1 MRKDLLHILQHS
13 LGLDQY
19 GRGRQYR
26 NHYVAGGDDVGRCQE
41 LAAMGY
47 MREHKMSPALTGGSP
62 CFVVTDRGFEAV
74 ALYSPAPPPEP
85 KLTAAQKRYQEHLD
99 ADGCWSFAESLG
111 ITVPRLESENRWID
125 REYKDGLMVAGHYQ
139 RCYRYTRLR
148 RYYWGDEITAGDW
161 KPTKKEAKAS
171 YKEALRQRRER
182 EKQATQA
189 VA

>member
-26 NHYVAGGDDVGRCQE
+26 NYYVAGGAAVGRCQE

-47 MREHKMSPALTGGSP
+47 MREHKMAPELTGGAP
-62 CFVVTDRGFEAV
+62 CFFVTDRGFEAV

-85 KLTAAQKRYQEHLD
+85 KLTAAQKRYQDHLD

-111 ITVPRLESENRWID
+111 ITVPDVEFERHWINGDYKNGKWTSGRHEYRWRYRRSI
-125 REYKDGLMVAGHYQ
+125 RYSWGLDV
-139 RCYRYTRLR
+139 
-148 RYYWGDEITAGDW
+148 IAGDW

-182 EKQATQA
+182 ENQAA
-189 VA
+189 REAA

>member
-26 NHYVAGGDDVGRCQE
+26 NHFVAGGDDVGRCQE

-47 MREHKMSPALTGGSP
+47 MREHKMAPELTGGSP

-85 KLTAAQKRYQEHLD
+85 KLTAAQKRYQDYYHSES
-99 ADGCWSFAESLG
+99 ADGFAWFLG
-111 ITVPRLESENRWID
+111 INVPDVECRHAWNGRKHTYE
-125 REYKDGLMVAGHYQ
+125 
-139 RCYRYTRLR
+139 YRYR
-148 RYYWGDEITAGDW
+148 RTQRHNWELDVIAGDW